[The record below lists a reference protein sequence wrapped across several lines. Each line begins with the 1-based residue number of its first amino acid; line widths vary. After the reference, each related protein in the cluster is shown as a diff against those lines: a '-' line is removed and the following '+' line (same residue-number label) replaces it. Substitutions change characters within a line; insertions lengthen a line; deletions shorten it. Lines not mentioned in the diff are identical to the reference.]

1 MNSMVLE
8 LSILVAELWIMCQY
22 AKCCGTSNRKRS
34 TSYFLSYMYNKACRT
49 ANKISLYTRHC
60 CTCTPNTAVLLIR
73 IWRFFLQ
80 GRKSGGFYFKTRK
93 TYENKKVA
101 GCQSAKPKHLLGKKK
116 NNSPFGPKPKENYLF
131 FLPKRC
137 LALRFTTN
145 CKEAVCPD
153 LT

>member
-1 MNSMVLE
+1 MSGDYVPT
-8 LSILVAELWIMCQY
+8 AEWWIICQY

-93 TYENKKVA
+93 TYGNKKVA
-101 GCQSAKPKHLLGKKK
+101 GCQSAKPKHLLGKKMPQTQ
-116 NNSPFGPKPKENYLF
+116 NVQYFWFLLNRPYEWLSCVPQNEADINFVYLI
-131 FLPKRC
+131 LIHI
-137 LALRFTTN
+137 L
-145 CKEAVCPD
+145 
-153 LT
+153 